1 MIYQYDVEIVLTP
14 HFSGRRIV
22 SPMLYIISIESI
34 CECGSNGQEVTSFT
48 RSAPLLEE

>member
-1 MIYQYDVEIVLTP
+1 MIDQYEAEIILTP
-14 HFSGRRIV
+14 HFRGRRIV

-34 CECGSNGQEVTSFT
+34 CECGSTGQEVTSFT